1 MLENTFGEYS
11 YRQLKNIV
19 QILNEKEEIGEE
31 KLEWIKNIIDRVG
44 EKTIKK
50 KIMQLY
56 EKKAH
61 DKNNLINMLLART
74 IPLFPPVQ
82 NWGNTRVFRTLRL
95 LTTPTRKEIKSFII
109 TIIPLQAGGT
119 LTGHSP
125 RPRTAPQAL

>member
-11 YRQLKNIV
+11 YRKLKDII

-61 DKNNLINMLLART
+61 DKNNLINMLLT
-74 IPLFPPVQ
+74 EKDE
-82 NWGNTRVFRTLRL
+82 NKL
-95 LTTPTRKEIKSFII
+95 LKVREILEKND
-109 TIIPLQAGGT
+109 
-119 LTGHSP
+119 
-125 RPRTAPQAL
+125 